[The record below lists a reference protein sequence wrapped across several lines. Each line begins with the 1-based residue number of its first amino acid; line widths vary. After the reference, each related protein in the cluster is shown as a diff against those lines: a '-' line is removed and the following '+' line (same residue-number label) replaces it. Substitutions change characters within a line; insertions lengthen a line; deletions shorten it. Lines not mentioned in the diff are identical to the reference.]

1 MDAVA
6 ESGGNKR
13 LACLRCGT
21 PMVFLKREDIQ
32 LGKHTYFGRRYGKS
46 PGRQPAGDHVRLPGL
61 RAPGAVHLSQR
72 PPETGASETDGAL
85 PGIPFYTP
93 GTGPEIKCP
102 QCGKLH
108 PSDDGFCPLCGL
120 PRQEPCP
127 WCGTAFPVT
136 EEVCPRC
143 GRRRN
148 EE

>member
-6 ESGGNKR
+6 GSSDKKQ

-32 LGKHTYFGRRYGKS
+32 LGKTTHFGGDW
-46 PGRQPAGDHVRLPGL
+46 GNLFAGSLPVTMYVCPDCG
-61 RAPGAVHLSQR
+61 HLELFTSER
-72 PPETGASETDGAL
+72 PPEPSPSG
-85 PGIPFYTP
+85 PVPFYSP

-108 PSDDGFCPLCGL
+108 PSDDDFCPLCGL
-120 PRQEPCP
+120 PRREPCP
-127 WCGTAFPVT
+127 HCGTAFPVT
-136 EEVCPRC
+136 EPVCPYC
-143 GRRRN
+143 GHSRD